1 MQRSGYLPC
10 HHHGSPI
17 PEFQLYSRIFRNR
30 FSALS
35 SAFLRHSFLH
45 AFLHLKNILSVFLSF
60 RDVEVI
66 IFPFSE
72 IVNRYFLIF
81 SDFYSLHFL
90 KIQEIKKRH
99 PLMFS
104 LYLIQSHIKRCLL
117 YETTTFSVFY
127 PCQYF
132 QLSFHFFIRIPQ
144 PFPALRNLFMIIG
157 KQYRLTRHPSL
168 KRSMHTPPEFKFPI
182 TILCSKLKYCS

>member
-10 HHHGSPI
+10 HHHGSPS
-17 PEFQLYSRIFRNR
+17 PEFQLHSRIFRNR

-45 AFLHLKNILSVFLSF
+45 VFLHLKNVLFNFLSF
-60 RDVEVI
+60 RDVDVI

-72 IVNRYFLIF
+72 IINRRFLIF

-90 KIQEIKKRH
+90 RIQEIKKRH
-99 PLMFS
+99 PLIFS

-117 YETTTFSVFY
+117 MK
-127 PCQYF
+127 Q
-132 QLSFHFFIRIPQ
+132 QLLACFILANIFNCLFHFFIRIP
-144 PFPALRNLFMIIG
+144 
-157 KQYRLTRHPSL
+157 
-168 KRSMHTPPEFKFPI
+168 
-182 TILCSKLKYCS
+182 

>member
-1 MQRSGYLPC
+1 MQRSGYLLY

-45 AFLHLKNILSVFLSF
+45 AFLHLKNVLSNFLSF

-90 KIQEIKKRH
+90 RIQEVKKRDI
-99 PLMFS
+99 LWYFLCI
-104 LYLIQSHIKRCLL
+104 LYKVISKDVSNLKINVTVQSQPPKCYAFRRCGV
-117 YETTTFSVFY
+117 S
-127 PCQYF
+127 
-132 QLSFHFFIRIPQ
+132 
-144 PFPALRNLFMIIG
+144 A
-157 KQYRLTRHPSL
+157 K
-168 KRSMHTPPEFKFPI
+168 
-182 TILCSKLKYCS
+182 